1 MEPTAKQQQQQ
12 PALAGLQ
19 QYHQYQQQ
27 MGHTPAAAAKFA
39 QAVGARDSLQFTN
52 DAPFWNP
59 SAGFGMPAAV
69 AVAAAAA
76 QDQASVRSAKRS
88 SPAPPRAAATL
99 ALKVCT

>member
-27 MGHTPAAAAKFA
+27 MGHTPTAAAKFA

-59 SAGFGMPAAV
+59 SAGFGMPAA
-69 AVAAAAA
+69 AAAAAA